1 VALAAGRCGSGQ
13 NPDGAGGGVGRG
25 SVWRGARVAMDWF
38 RSGFR
43 AEMAGGEVSGGARRR
58 QPLRAQSRRGGQRG
72 GAARK
77 GGSTSECYRSRRT
90 G

>member
-1 VALAAGRCGSGQ
+1 MWPLRPAGAAPAKIPAGPAEWLAGDACG
-13 NPDGAGGGVGRG
+13 V
-25 SVWRGARVAMDWF
+25 GARVAMDWF
-38 RSGFR
+38 RSGLR

-77 GGSTSECYRSRRT
+77 GGSTSEC
-90 G
+90 